1 MIGELRDRLPEE
13 LVWNVLKYTRHPIAE
28 MVAFIINLNQIR
40 PHNFSPLC
48 LSKHHNRKCY
58 YCGSFK
64 LWVKEHKSFNCCMY
78 CGEGETCVR
87 VSEYVWF
94 PVHRATRCLK
104 PYLEPCENDDDEKFY
119 KRTLQRIED
128 DKQYLY
134 GDEEM

>member
-1 MIGELRDRLPEE
+1 MMEELRERLPEE
-13 LVWNVLKYTRHPIAE
+13 LVWNVLKYTRHPLAD
-28 MVAFIINLNQIR
+28 MVNFILTVNSLR
-40 PHNFSPLC
+40 LHDFAPMC
-48 LSKHHNRKCY
+48 LSQHHNRKCY

-78 CGEGETCVR
+78 CGEGETCVKI
-87 VSEYVWF
+87 SEYVWF
-94 PVHRATRCLK
+94 PIHKAARCLK

-134 GDEEM
+134 GDEEI